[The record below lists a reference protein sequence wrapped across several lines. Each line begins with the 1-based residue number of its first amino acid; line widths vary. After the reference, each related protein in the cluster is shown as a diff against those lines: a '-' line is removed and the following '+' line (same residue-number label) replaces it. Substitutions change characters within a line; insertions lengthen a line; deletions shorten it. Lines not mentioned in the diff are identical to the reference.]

1 VAPYGRGM
9 TVIASPEN
17 LSEAPSRPWRR
28 LPSSRL
34 IVWVWLVSMAAVR
47 AGTTQER
54 DPYWEAKAGL
64 ENLTGTPLV
73 RPDSWSWAPV
83 PGSFYPNSPG
93 WNVLLGLSWLGGHYW
108 GLFLFTFV
116 VLLAYSG
123 MAYVLARRLGAH
135 PLGALAGAT
144 IGFVLALPMLSARG
158 TIGVQLLLWVGIF
171 VPLWWQ
177 RRLPRTS
184 PIGNALALF
193 AIGAVLS
200 AVGNWVHLSFAAMAV
215 ALAASW
221 GVFWLVSDWPEG
233 GWKARLADPRRW
245 AAAVGGGLGLGVGIL
260 ATPYGISMTLERSRI
275 TAAAC
280 SDFILE
286 WVSPF
291 TPGLSAQWP
300 FVGVSMLI
308 VLIGVGAWFVRR
320 LRRGPI
326 DQTFALA
333 SAICIMAV
341 PFAAAGMWALRFLGV
356 SALMLVPILGMG
368 VTSLGHRARTWAQHL
383 PDTSA
388 LKESA
393 LRWTR
398 SRSWRIVLTLVAA
411 LLLPFAVWLGPVN
424 HAVPE
429 ELEAIKAL
437 PSGCRLFTTASI
449 AGPTILDRPDVPVW
463 YDGRADYFGRARLL
477 EARGYFYGEAATS
490 APPGATCVVLPVIG
504 QSTSLP
510 LATARLNADPSWT
523 LLGSY
528 NRFDAW
534 VRTA

>member
-1 VAPYGRGM
+1 MPTRFQPVA
-9 TVIASPEN
+9 
-17 LSEAPSRPWRR
+17 EAPTHGKSLVRR
-28 LPSSRL
+28 LLPPTSTVV
-34 IVWVWLVSMAAVR
+34 VWAWLVAMAAVR
-47 AGTTQER
+47 AGSPEAR
-54 DPYWEAKAGL
+54 DPYWETRAGI
-64 ENLTGTPLV
+64 ENLQGLALA
-73 RPDSWSWAPV
+73 RPDTWSWAPAD
-83 PGSFYPNSPG
+83 GDWYQNSPA
-93 WNVLLGLSWLGGHYW
+93 WNYLLALSWQGGGYW

-116 VLLAYSG
+116 VLLAYFG

-135 PLGALAGAT
+135 PLGALAGVT
-144 IGFVLALPMLSARG
+144 IGFGLALPMLSARA
-158 TIGVQLLLWVGIF
+158 TIGVQLLVWVGIF

-193 AIGAVLS
+193 AIGAGLS

-233 GWKARLADPRRW
+233 GWKTRLADPRRW

-280 SDFILE
+280 SGAIIE
-286 WVSPF
+286 WVPPF
-291 TPGLSAQWP
+291 TAGLPAQWP
-300 FVGVSMLI
+300 LVGVSMLI
-308 VLIGVGAWFVRR
+308 VLIGVGAWFLRR

-333 SAICIMAV
+333 SAICIVAV
-341 PFAAAGMWALRFLGV
+341 PFAVAGMWALRFLGV
-356 SALMLVPILGMG
+356 SALILVPILGMW
-368 VTSLGHRARTWAQHL
+368 VTSFGRRALKWAQDL

-393 LRWTR
+393 LRWTH
-398 SRSWRIVLTLVAA
+398 SRSWRIVLTAVVA
-411 LLLPFAVWLGPVN
+411 LLLPFVVWLGPMS

-429 ELEAIKAL
+429 ELQAIKAL
-437 PSGCRLFTTASI
+437 PSGCRLFTTAFI
-449 AGPTILDRPDVPVW
+449 AGPTILLRPDVPVW
-463 YDGRADYFGRARLL
+463 YDGRADYFGHARLL
-477 EARGYFYGEAATS
+477 ESHMYFYEKVSPST
-490 APPGATCVVLPVIG
+490 PPGATCVVLPVIG
-504 QSTSLP
+504 QSTSVP
-510 LATARLNADPSWT
+510 LATARLNTDPAWT
-523 LLGSY
+523 PLGSY
-528 NRFDAW
+528 NGFDVW

>member
-1 VAPYGRGM
+1 
-9 TVIASPEN
+9 
-17 LSEAPSRPWRR
+17 
-28 LPSSRL
+28 
-34 IVWVWLVSMAAVR
+34 MAAVR

-116 VLLAYSG
+116 VLLAYFG

-200 AVGNWVHLSFAAMAV
+200 AVGNWVHLAFAAMAV

-233 GWKARLADPRRW
+233 GWKARLADRRRW

-280 SDFILE
+280 SDVIIE
-286 WVSPF
+286 WVPPF
-291 TPGLSAQWP
+291 TPGISAQWP
-300 FVGVSMLI
+300 FVAVSMLI

-341 PFAAAGMWALRFLGV
+341 PFAVAGMWALRFLGV

-393 LRWTR
+393 LRWTGG
-398 SRSWRIVLTLVAA
+398 RSWRIVVSLVAA

-437 PSGCRLFTTASI
+437 PSGCRLFTTDSI
-449 AGPTILDRPDVPVW
+449 AGPTILERPDVPVW
-463 YDGRADYFGRARLL
+463 YDGRFDYFGRARLL
-477 EARGYFYGEAATS
+477 EAVAYSYKGAATS
-490 APPGATCVVLPVIG
+490 APPGATCAVLPAIG

-510 LATARLNADPSWT
+510 LATARLNADPAWT
-523 LLGSY
+523 LLG
-528 NRFDAW
+528 FTDGGTW
-534 VRTA
+534 VTYYIVTQI

>member
-1 VAPYGRGM
+1 M
-9 TVIASPEN
+9 TVLASPES
-17 LSEAPSRPWRR
+17 LLETPSRNRWQRL
-28 LPSSRL
+28 LPSSRV
-34 IVWVWLVSMAAVR
+34 IVWVWIIAMSAVR

-54 DPYWEAKAGL
+54 DPYWEARAGL
-64 ENLTGTPLV
+64 ENLTGTPLI

-83 PGSFYPNSPG
+83 PDMFYANSPG
-93 WNVLLGLSWLGGHYW
+93 WNLLLGASWLAGHYW
-108 GLFLFTFV
+108 GLFLFTFI
-116 VLLAYSG
+116 VLIAYFG

-135 PLGALAGAT
+135 PLGALAGLT
-144 IGFVLALPMLSARG
+144 VGFILALPMLSARG

-177 RRLPRTS
+177 RRLARTS
-184 PIGNALALF
+184 PVGNALALF

-200 AVGNWVHLSFAAMAV
+200 VVGNWVHLSFVVMAL

-221 GVFWLVSDWPEG
+221 GVFWLVSDWPDG
-233 GWKARLADPRRW
+233 GVKARLADPRRW
-245 AAAVGGGLGLGVGIL
+245 AAALGGGLGLGVGIL
-260 ATPYGISMTLERSRI
+260 ATPYGIAMTLERSRV
-275 TAAAC
+275 TAQVCA
-280 SDFILE
+280 DFILE

-300 FVGVSMLI
+300 FVAISMLL
-308 VLIGVGAWFVRR
+308 VLIGIGIWFVRR

-341 PFAAAGMWALRFLGV
+341 PFAVAGMSALRFLGV

-368 VTSLGHRARTWAQHL
+368 ITSLGHRARTWAQRL

-388 LKESA
+388 VKESA

-398 SRSWRIVLTLVAA
+398 TSSWRIVLTLVAV

-429 ELEAIKAL
+429 ELEAIRAL
-437 PSGCRLFTTASI
+437 PSGCRLFTTAAI

-463 YDGRADYFGRARLL
+463 YDGRADYFGRARLREAL
-477 EARGYFYGEAATS
+477 EYFNGKAATS
-490 APPGATCVVLPVIG
+490 APPGASCVVLPVTG
-504 QSTSLP
+504 QSESLP
-510 LATARLNADPSWT
+510 LATARINADPGWSF
-523 LLGSY
+523 LGSY
-528 NRFDAW
+528 NQFDVW

>member
-1 VAPYGRGM
+1 
-9 TVIASPEN
+9 
-17 LSEAPSRPWRR
+17 
-28 LPSSRL
+28 
-34 IVWVWLVSMAAVR
+34 MAAVR

-93 WNVLLGLSWLGGHYW
+93 WNVLLGLSWLGGHYL

-184 PIGNALALF
+184 PIGNVLALF

-341 PFAAAGMWALRFLGV
+341 PFAVAGMWALRFLGV